1 VFASSAF
8 KTTTIELYCRTGVEL
23 IICCVTVEKD
33 FVYPQRGKGKT
44 IAGVSSQFYHRNFII
59 AVLPSQFYHRSFIIV
74 VLLPQ
79 SILSP
84 QIHKHLR
91 NGLIKN
97 TLKIPSLKML
107 SATVHGIHQLVLLQ

>member
-1 VFASSAF
+1 L
-8 KTTTIELYCRTGVEL
+8 KKILCTPKG
-23 IICCVTVEKD
+23 EK
-33 FVYPQRGKGKT
+33 VRQSLG
-44 IAGVSSQFYHRNFII
+44 YHRNFII